1 MTTGVIIRLV
11 LSLTVVIGGLL
22 AVRWWGLR
30 GAGRFRGI
38 QVVAR
43 ASLGRSA
50 SVAVLEVAGRRYLV
64 GAAEQS
70 VNLLAELDPDIDLGG
85 SPVTDATTGTTNST
99 APAASKK
106 SSSGEG
112 SPSGLFETHDMPRTG
127 LIAQLR
133 RMTTRVPQGVRIH
146 ALDD

>member
-1 MTTGVIIRLV
+1 MTTGVVIRLV

-70 VNLLAELDPDIDLGG
+70 VNLLAELDPDVDLSG
-85 SPVTDATTGTTNST
+85 ATTST
-99 APAASKK
+99 EAEEIGVPRGLWKK

-112 SPSGLFETHDMPRTG
+112 SPVGSFETQDMPRTG
-127 LIAQLR
+127 LLAQLR